1 LSFLRN
7 KQKGNIKTFEDCERN
22 LEFTKADGV
31 MSAEGILD
39 NPALFFPR
47 YEKGN
52 TIPIVQEKSQRSIS
66 VKWPAAMHVPPASSS
81 PQKYVS
87 RAEKIRKLEKKM
99 RRIEELEGILK
110 VRSLNEKEKR
120 KLFKKPSIETKINAL
135 KSQVEQPNNASLPTS
150 NENFSIPGTAH
161 SVQFKLNELCKSSKN
176 TLDLAKE
183 YIALAYQYPTSI
195 RTVIFHI
202 RRMCRD
208 VLNKYQ
214 MMEDCISCGS
224 IENVEAILSKCE
236 KYVADPNSFHFDL
249 EKQKREKAALEKKK
263 REEGKRKAFEARMIR
278 KAKRE
283 GLDDVEF
290 YLRQG
295 SKIPTMETITAI
307 KNLCKEKQLELWK
320 RDHSQ
325 HCLSYHLNPE
335 GCSRNRA
342 CAFLHMDAVNAN
354 AFDEMDEVAG

>member
-1 LSFLRN
+1 
-7 KQKGNIKTFEDCERN
+7 
-22 LEFTKADGV
+22 

-47 YEKGN
+47 YQKEN
-52 TIPIVQEKSQRSIS
+52 SIPMVGGKSQRPLPKDNELVIK
-66 VKWPAAMHVPPASSS
+66 VKWPAAMHVPPTSSS
-81 PQKYVS
+81 PQQNVS
-87 RAEKIRKLEKKM
+87 QDEKIRKLQKKM
-99 RRIEELEGILK
+99 KSIEKLEGILK
-110 VRSLNEKEKR
+110 VRSLNEKEQR
-120 KLFKKPSIETKINAL
+120 KLMRKPSIETEINAL
-135 KSQVEQPNNASLPTS
+135 KSQVEQPNNASLPAS
-150 NENFSIPGTAH
+150 NEKFSIYGTAH
-161 SVQFKLNELCKSSKN
+161 SVHFKFDELCKSSKN

-183 YIALAYQYPTSI
+183 YIALAHMYPTSI

-224 IENVEAILSKCE
+224 IENVESILSKCE
-236 KYVADPNSFHFDL
+236 KYLADPSSFHFDV
-249 EKQKREKAALEKKK
+249 EKQKREKEALEKKK
-263 REEGKRKAFEARMIR
+263 REEGKRNAFEARMIR

-283 GLDDVEF
+283 GLSDVEY
-290 YLRQG
+290 YLRLG
-295 SKIPTMETITAI
+295 SKIPTMETITAL
-307 KNLCKEKQLELWK
+307 KNLSKEKQLELWK

-342 CAFLHMDAVNAN
+342 CAFLHMDAVNVN
-354 AFDEMDEVAG
+354 AFNEMDEVAG